1 MRRTIPI
8 LLAVLALAC
17 SSLACAALST
27 EMSLE
32 NLRMAY
38 DSDGT
43 QVTATFSPS
52 DIFYAVAD
60 VSNAPQGTVV
70 KAVWTA
76 VDVVDTEAGLEFQEQ
91 TLEISEEEEFSGTIY
106 FELSNDDI
114 WPSGRYSV
122 NLYLNDAP
130 VQSIEFDVE

>member
-1 MRRTIPI
+1 MRRIIPI
-8 LLAVLALAC
+8 LLAVLALVC

-32 NLRMAY
+32 NLRMAH
-38 DSDGT
+38 DSDAT
-43 QVTATFSPS
+43 QLTSTFSPS

-60 VSNAPQGTVV
+60 LSNAPQGTVV

-91 TLEISEEEEFSGTIY
+91 TLEISEESFSGTIY

-114 WPSGRYSV
+114 WPAGRYSV

>member
-1 MRRTIPI
+1 MRRTFPI

-17 SSLACAALST
+17 SSLACAALSR

-43 QVTATFSPS
+43 QVATTFSPS
-52 DIFYAVAD
+52 DIFYAIAD
-60 VSNAPQGTVV
+60 LSNAPQGTVV

-76 VDVVDTEAGLEFQEQ
+76 VDAVDTEAGLEFQEQ
-91 TLEISEEEEFSGTIY
+91 TLEISEESFSGTIY

-114 WPSGRYSV
+114 WPSGLYRV
-122 NLYLNDAP
+122 NLYLNDTP
-130 VQSIEFDVE
+130 VQSVEFDVE

>member
-1 MRRTIPI
+1 MRRIIPI

-17 SSLACAALST
+17 SSLACEALST

-38 DSDGT
+38 DSDAT
-43 QVTATFSPS
+43 QVTSTFSPS

-60 VSNAPQGTVV
+60 LSNAPQGTVV

-91 TLEISEEEEFSGTIY
+91 TLEISEEEFSGTIY

-122 NLYLNDAP
+122 SIYLNDAP